1 MATAFP
7 TPSLRSRGCQ
17 PFPVRLEKRNQLIFL
32 KLVNGIYFFAY
43 NCVIANR
50 WQLIKSSTTTNMKAL
65 FYKKEALAY
74 GSKINGLV
82 IFLLALGLNVSPCLA
97 ADDAISVSGPSS
109 VYQGQTYSVTV
120 AYTADASRNVSVYL
134 FNTSTWQIYGSAT
147 AVVSAGSGSVTLN
160 VSVGAPPAGTN
171 YQWTGKVETN
181 AREQLDQASAWCQV
195 IFTPVSDNVTISA
208 DFSTK
213 TGKKVNRRVFG
224 LNVFKGFNPGIT
236 GNTQYLANMAAMNP
250 GHIRY
255 HSWEMVA
262 PDHPNGWVDSDGN
275 WKPSKI
281 ADAMDGAFPAS
292 SELLINI
299 PWPPSVKG
307 WLDADGKLKTE
318 NYQDFANWCA
328 QLVNI
333 VNIDQGRK
341 VKLWELTNER
351 DELYDE
357 NNAELGK
364 IWNLCAQACLATDPS
379 IKVGGPAFARPDHLY
394 NVVDFLEATKNKIDF
409 ISYHSYP
416 FGNLPSNQEIFDR
429 ARTLGEHTEEI
440 RDEWQKISSR
450 PVEFHHNEYNM
461 SWNPPQAKMD
471 NEVMMVFDALTMISF
486 LNAGTDVGAAW
497 NECDGWFGKTDGSYN
512 REPSSWGYENFN
524 NYLEDGDICSSS
536 VDNAAKVVALASL
549 SGTVAQLV
557 LVNRSEATLT
567 VRFNLSGLP
576 PVASSTT
583 VTITEAVQSGGL
595 VEKSTTFGALT
606 GDDGYVVD
614 PFAVTVVSFPLDNA
628 SPEPPLP
635 PSNSAYYIYS
645 ESGDDFA
652 EEGGSVGSYA
662 MNITDLNAGA
672 PEGSQYRRV
681 EPTNHYA
688 SYRFE
693 YGSEGVNK
701 ASWASAFLE
710 MQVKTT
716 HDFDLYLEDAAGRWK
731 SRSLSSYFTKSGTW
745 ESVRIPFSDFAE
757 IDFSQLK
764 TIGFYRTWNAPI
776 ALDFDHVRV
785 TDGSS
790 ARTGDI
796 SLNHKSSL
804 EGETASAGFRFY
816 PNPVRAGLTVEIAK
830 DIAPARVA
838 VFNTAGQL
846 VYQRSFSEER
856 IYLSR
861 EELSTAAGVH
871 IIKVFTSSHCFQEKL
886 IIQ

>member
-1 MATAFP
+1 MTNLLLRREAFARAG
-7 TPSLRSRGCQ
+7 T
-17 PFPVRLEKRNQLIFL
+17 
-32 KLVNGIYFFAY
+32 
-43 NCVIANR
+43 
-50 WQLIKSSTTTNMKAL
+50 
-65 FYKKEALAY
+65 
-74 GSKINGLV
+74 INVLV
-82 IFLLALGLNVSPCLA
+82 IFLIALGLSASPCLA
-97 ADDAISVSGPSS
+97 ADDAISVSGSSS
-109 VYQGQTYSVTV
+109 VYKGQTYPVTV
-120 AYTADASRNVSVYL
+120 AYAADASRNVSVYL

-147 AVVSAGSGSVTLN
+147 TVVGAGSGSVTLD
-160 VSVGAPPAGTN
+160 VTVGAPPAGTS
-171 YQWTGKVETN
+171 YQWTGKVETT
-181 AREQLDQASAWCQV
+181 AREQLDQTSTWCQV
-195 IFTPVSDNVTISA
+195 IFTPVSDNVTVSA
-208 DFSTK
+208 DFGAK

-224 LNVFKGFNPGIT
+224 LNAFKGFDPAIT
-236 GNTQYLANMAAMNP
+236 GNAQYRANMAAMNP

-262 PDHPNGWVDSDGN
+262 PDHPNGWVDGDGN

-292 SELLINI
+292 AELLINI

-307 WLDADGKLKTE
+307 WLNADGKLKTE

-328 QLVNI
+328 QLVRI

-364 IWNLCAQACLATDPS
+364 IWNLCAQACLAADPS

-394 NVVDFLEATKNKIDF
+394 NVIDFLEVTKDNIDF

-429 ARTLGEHTEEI
+429 TRTLGEHTEQV
-440 RDEWQKISSR
+440 RAEWQKISSR
-450 PVEFHHNEYNM
+450 PVEFHHNEYSM

-524 NYLEDGDICSSS
+524 NYLVDGDICTSS
-536 VDNAAKVVALASL
+536 VDDDTKIVSLAS
-549 SGTVAQLV
+549 SSSTVAQLV
-557 LVNRSEATLT
+557 LVNRSEATQT

-576 PVASSTT
+576 PVAPSTT

-595 VEKSTTFGALT
+595 VEKNSTLGSLT
-606 GDDGYVVD
+606 GDNGYVVN
-614 PFAVTVVSFPLDNA
+614 PFAVTVVSFPIDGTT
-628 SPEPPLP
+628 PKPPVP
-635 PSNSAYYIYS
+635 PSNSVYYIYS
-645 ESGDDFA
+645 ELGNDFA
-652 EEGGSVGSYA
+652 EEGGKINSYA
-662 MNITDLNAGA
+662 MNVTDLAAGA
-672 PEGSQYRRV
+672 PEGSQHRRI

-693 YGSEGVNK
+693 YGRGGTDK
-701 ASWASAFLE
+701 ASWASGFLE
-710 MQVKTT
+710 MQVRTT
-716 HDFDLYLEDAAGRWK
+716 DDLDLYLDDAVGNRK
-731 SRSLSSYFTKSGTW
+731 SVALSNYITKSGTW
-745 ESVRIPFSDFAE
+745 ESVKIAFSDFTGV
-757 IDFSQLK
+757 DFSQLK
-764 TIGFYRTWNAPI
+764 TIAFYRTWDAPI
-776 ALDFDHVRV
+776 ALDFDHLRV
-785 TDGSS
+785 TDGPS
-790 ARTGDI
+790 ARTEDI
-796 SLNHKSSL
+796 PSNHKL
-804 EGETASAGFRFY
+804 LADDEAASTGFRLY
-816 PNPVRAGLTVEIAK
+816 PNPIRSGFTIEVAK
-830 DIAPARVA
+830 DTAPAKVQ

-846 VYQRSFSEER
+846 VYERSFAEEK

-861 EELSTAAGVH
+861 EELSTATGIHLVR
-871 IIKVFTSSHCFQEKL
+871 VYTSSQYFQKKI